1 LICDDETRKTES
13 FLQSC
18 AGRGKK
24 HKIEAIIIKVLD
36 EYAHLIVDCP
46 AGCGSDFEKAVN
58 YIQNQELR
66 HSL

>member
-1 LICDDETRKTES
+1 MNC
-13 FLQSC
+13 
-18 AGRGKK
+18 
-24 HKIEAIIIKVLD
+24 IEAIIIKVLD